1 VRVFIGGTPTG
12 TLAHITR
19 AEFRAH
25 CGMLVSW
32 RDRAHPRHAVRLG
45 APWGMDNF
53 AFTGFDPV
61 AFRRALV
68 SYSGVPGC
76 KFTVAPD
83 VVADA
88 QATARRF
95 GEWHDE
101 IKAHGYPIALAA
113 QDGLETLEVP
123 WRDLD
128 AIFIGGS
135 TEFHFSDFARE
146 LTHEAQRRGKW
157 VHMGRVNSARRWNYA
172 HAIGCDSVD
181 GTGVVIERR
190 RILEAMPILRNRQS
204 YMWGATA

>member
-1 VRVFIGGTPTG
+1 
-12 TLAHITR
+12 
-19 AEFRAH
+19 
-25 CGMLVSW
+25 
-32 RDRAHPRHAVRLG
+32 
-45 APWGMDNF
+45 MDNF
-53 AFTGFDPV
+53 AFTNFD
-61 AFRRALV
+61 ASSFRRAMV

-88 QATARRF
+88 AATLDLF
-95 GEWHDE
+95 GSWHDE
-101 IKAHGYPIALAA
+101 IKRHGYPIALAA
-113 QDGLETLEVP
+113 QNGLETLAIP

-172 HAIGCDSVD
+172 HSIGCDSVD

-190 RILEAMPILRNRQS
+190 RILEAMPILRNRQFG
-204 YMWGATA
+204 MWAVAA